1 MPMTQQ
7 AANEEAAHR
16 CSPMNYSSGPPSAFS
31 PPANR
36 RPRFTFTI
44 GTMMKLILVAA
55 CFFGLWT
62 ALVPIRD
69 RTRDASRRAA
79 CMNNVKQIALALHQ
93 YNTVYGTLPPAFIA
107 DEQGRPLH
115 SWRVLILPF
124 LEQQSLY
131 DQYDFREP
139 WNGPNNIKLLGKT
152 PPFFACPSNRAPGP
166 AVSTFTSYVAISG
179 PGTVFP
185 GTESIRLDQVTD
197 DPAATLMVVEV
208 ANAQI
213 PWTKPEDLD
222 LRTMASYINDRD
234 HPSISSNHPG
244 GAVAAFGDGACRFL
258 PESTTAIR
266 LRSLVT
272 IAGGEHIDPE

>member
-1 MPMTQQ
+1 MTEET
-7 AANEEAAHR
+7 ASEEAAHR

-44 GTMMKLILVAA
+44 GTMMRFILVVG
-55 CFFGLWT
+55 CLLGLLA

-69 RTRDASRRAA
+69 RTRDAPRRAA
-79 CMNNVKQIALALHQ
+79 CVNNLKQIALALHQ
-93 YNTVYGTLPPAFIA
+93 YHTVYGAFPPAYIA
-107 DEQGRPLH
+107 DEQGRPRH

-139 WNGPNNIKLLGKT
+139 WDGPNNIKLLGQM
-152 PPFFACPSNRAPGP
+152 PVLFQCPSSRAPGP

-179 PGTVFP
+179 PGTMFP
-185 GTESIRLDQVTD
+185 GAESIRLDHVTD
-197 DPAATLMVVEV
+197 GPAKTLMVVEV
-208 ANAQI
+208 AHAQI

-222 LRTMASYINDRD
+222 VRTMASRINDRD

-258 PESTTAIR
+258 PDSINGMG

-272 IAGGEHIDPE
+272 VAGGEQIATE

>member
-1 MPMTQQ
+1 MNQ
-7 AANEEAAHR
+7 A
-16 CSPMNYSSGPPSAFS
+16 SGPPSAFS

-44 GTMMKLILVAA
+44 GTMMKVILVAA
-55 CFFGLWT
+55 CFFGLWIE
-62 ALVPIRD
+62 LVPLRD
-69 RTRDASRRAA
+69 PVTRPSARAH

-93 YNTVYGTLPPAFIA
+93 YHVVHGAFPPAYFA

-124 LEQQSLY
+124 LEQQTLY

-139 WNGPNNIKLLGKT
+139 WNGPNNIKLLSKL
-152 PPFFACPSNRAPGP
+152 PSVFECLTRHSPGP
-166 AVSTFTSYVAISG
+166 AASTFTSYVAISG
-179 PGTVFP
+179 PGTMFP
-185 GTESIRLDQVTD
+185 GAESIRLDQVTD
-197 DPAATLMVVEV
+197 GPAETLMVVEV
-208 ANAQI
+208 AHVQI

-222 LRTMASYINDRD
+222 VLTMRVRINDPD
-234 HPSISSNHPG
+234 YLSVSSNHAG
-244 GAVAAFGDGACRFL
+244 GANAALGDATCRFL

-272 IAGGEHIDPE
+272 IAGGETIPPNW